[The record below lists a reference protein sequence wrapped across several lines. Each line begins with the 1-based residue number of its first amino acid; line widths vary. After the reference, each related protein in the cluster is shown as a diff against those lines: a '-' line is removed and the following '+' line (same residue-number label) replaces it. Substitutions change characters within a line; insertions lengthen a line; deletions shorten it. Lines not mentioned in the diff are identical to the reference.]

1 MKRIIIFLSAV
12 LISAASIAQ
21 NTESQNLTLI
31 NIVRNNTLSPAKVAN
46 ALDALNYSK
55 MGIGV
60 PFTASGT
67 NTYVSSVNAAITSY
81 DAAPMV
87 VIKFTNGNSG
97 ASTINLNSLG
107 AKTILKQG
115 SALVSGDIKPGGM
128 YILVYDGTNFQLIG
142 DGDSGGGGSFSA
154 ITGDPR
160 DNSQL
165 AGYLDAK
172 GDATITY
179 SAETGAHTL
188 DAADLAIVNA
198 GGRLEIQGDNTGALT
213 IPLNSSVA
221 FPVGS
226 GFSASGFTGSVIAT
240 GGVTITGTRGDL
252 TFPSGASIY
261 LEKTATDT
269 WTLNNGLPTGSTSV
283 SGTTKLY
290 TSTGTNTDGAMDQNS
305 TKTALDGKQT
315 LDSDLTTIAGLTA
328 TTDNFIVAVASAW
341 ASRTPAQVKTT
352 LSLNNVDNISDA
364 SKPVSTAQQTAID
377 AKVANAINNGTTTI
391 APAQDAVFD
400 ALALK
405 EDLSNKATGFG
416 TLNNTL
422 YPTVQ
427 AVATYVSTQTNGGY
441 SDVAI
446 VNQYAGV
453 DPTGVADSKTGL
465 QAAMASGKKVIV
477 FDGLYKTTD
486 LLTLNT
492 GQTVFL
498 RGGTVVTLSGNVN
511 TGNCL
516 FLMADKSNILAESGA
531 RLTHVPTGTAS
542 YTGIRASSKY
552 LWSID
557 GKLTIDGFGN
567 QGIWV
572 QGAGSGNNQY
582 KNGFIRGVIC
592 QSNINNGFG
601 GTYGAGH
608 GIKIDAGAEYVY
620 ILDVECYE
628 NQGYG
633 VLNLGGANNPMSNI
647 KCMKNTLGG
656 IRINGDYTNNTDHYH
671 VNGQFNHNDAVGTY
685 NVYVDGVDT
694 GVNFTGC
701 SIFGGDSF
709 KVTNSRGVTFN
720 GCGISA
726 GANNYVEP
734 GVDGDG
740 VVYINGGHI
749 LGNSQESMRS
759 ALRGGGMVVFN
770 NVRETQ
776 YPSTPYSSDYSAGGN
791 SWSDNGTTLT
801 GNIDAIS
808 DGNTTHSNTLRIAG
822 DGNNSTHFVSRATT
836 LTVGTKYKIV
846 VTVYIPSAN
855 TNVDGIR
862 LTDSG
867 TLSEDFS
874 YLTTGKWVTVEK
886 DFTATGTTLQI
897 SLLDGGTTT
906 FTDPITDYA
915 YIARIKLFTR

>member
-1 MKRIIIFLSAV
+1 MRFIFVLFVFLSSLAFGQSTF
-12 LISAASIAQ
+12 LRTGSTGGTDTYTISVTS
-21 NTESQNLTLI
+21 L
-31 NIVRNNTLSPAKVAN
+31 
-46 ALDALNYSK
+46 
-55 MGIGV
+55 
-60 PFTASGT
+60 
-67 NTYVSSVNAAITSY
+67 TSY
-81 DAAPMV
+81 TGAEFSARFSNANTGPATVNVNGFGAIALRKWDGAAWV
-87 VIKFTNGNSG
+87 ALAGSELN
-97 ASTINLNSLG
+97 TITVYRISYYAAG
-107 AKTILKQG
+107 PYFQ
-115 SALVSGDIKPGGM
+115 VHQDGGP
-128 YILVYDGTNFQLIG
+128 
-142 DGDSGGGGSFSA
+142 GGGGDFA
-154 ITGDPR
+154 TLTGDPY
-160 DNSQL
+160 DNTNL
-165 AGYLDAK
+165 EAALNDK
-172 GDATITY
+172 GDALVTVNPF
-179 SAETGAHTL
+179 TGAHTL
-188 DAADLAIVNA
+188 DATDLAIINA
-198 GGRLEIQGDNTGALT
+198 GGQLDVQGDNSGALT
-213 IPLNSSVA
+213 VPLNSSVA

-226 GFSASGFTGSVIAT
+226 SLSASGFTGSVIAI

-252 TFPSGASIY
+252 VFPSGGSIF
-261 LEKTATDT
+261 LQKTATNT
-269 WTLNNGLPTGSTSV
+269 WILNNGLPIGTSSTE
-283 SGTTKLY
+283 GLTKLY
-290 TSTGTNTDGAMDQNS
+290 TTTGTNTDGAMDQNS
-305 TKTALDGKQT
+305 TTTALNTKQA
-315 LDSDLTTIAGLTA
+315 LDSDLTTIAGLAA

-352 LSLNNVDNISDA
+352 LSLNNVDNTSDV

-377 AKVANAINNGTTTI
+377 AKVSNTITNGVTTI

-400 ALALK
+400 AIALN
-405 EDLSNKATGFG
+405 ELLSNKATGFG

-427 AVATYVSTQTNGGY
+427 AVATYVATLTGGGY
-441 SDVAI
+441 SDVAF
-446 VNQYAGV
+446 VNNYSGV
-453 DPTGVADSKTGL
+453 DPTGATDSKTGL
-465 QAAMASGKKVIV
+465 QAAMASGKKIIV
-477 FDGLYKTTD
+477 FDGLYRTTD

-492 GQTVFL
+492 GQTVL
-498 RGGTVVTLSGNVN
+498 IRGGTVITLYGNVN

-516 FLMADKSNILAESGA
+516 FLMADKSHILAESGA
-531 RLTHVPTGTAS
+531 RLTHTPTGTAS

-567 QGIWV
+567 QGIWI

-582 KNGFIRGVIC
+582 KNGFIRGAIC

-671 VNGQFNHNDAVGTY
+671 VNGQFNHNDAAGTY

-701 SIFGGDSF
+701 SIYGGDSF

-726 GANNYVEP
+726 GTNNYVEP

-749 LGNSQESMRS
+749 LGNSQENMKS

-776 YPSTPYSSDYSAGGN
+776 YPSTPYSSDYSAGVN
-791 SWSDNGTTLT
+791 SWADNGTTIT

-808 DGNTTHSNTLRIAG
+808 DGNTTFNNTLRVAG
-822 DGNNSTHFVSRATT
+822 DGLLSTHFPSRATT
-836 LTVGTKYKIV
+836 LTIGTNYKIV
-846 VTVYIPSAN
+846 VTVYMPSAN

-867 TLSEDFS
+867 GLSLDFDN
-874 YLTTGKWVTVEK
+874 LRAGKWVTVEK
-886 DFTATGTTLQI
+886 DFTALGTTLQLT
-897 SLLDGGTTT
+897 LLDGTSDT
-906 FTDPITDYA
+906 FVAPTGDFA
-915 YIARIKLFTR
+915 YIGRVKLFTR